1 MRFLLITFGL
11 LLLLPQKGITQL
23 ETRWIDSAAY
33 ENRDMGYFFTNRP
46 LKNTEEGAI
55 AFRNR
60 WTRQTKNLYFCMYD
74 FERDSIVLKY
84 QATKTCDKQEYPT
97 EFVVD
102 NFFYKIYYDLRVR
115 KGIRDI
121 IIVVPGYGK
130 TFNNQLTSYMFR
142 LQEEYADTLR
152 FSSAIITFAWGDQ
165 SVAPFYYKGKRSAN
179 RAAND
184 FAIFQ
189 HMLESFL
196 SDSLFFEEHPNDVSF
211 KLVCISMGNQLLK
224 RYLIKREKQ
233 GIDLVPVYDRIVFIS
248 SDAATDSFEEGKGFH
263 NLTQMSDSVMIL
275 VNRKDGPLTMSQYMN
290 MKYRMGRVG
299 PSNLS
304 ELPGSV
310 KVWDITGIISWEDLP
325 AMGHDYLLRNK
336 ELRDYLINR
345 KTNKYQ

>member
-121 IIVVPGYGK
+121 IIAVPGYG
-130 TFNNQLTSYMFR
+130 
-142 LQEEYADTLR
+142 
-152 FSSAIITFAWGDQ
+152 
-165 SVAPFYYKGKRSAN
+165 
-179 RAAND
+179 
-184 FAIFQ
+184 
-189 HMLESFL
+189 
-196 SDSLFFEEHPNDVSF
+196 
-211 KLVCISMGNQLLK
+211 
-224 RYLIKREKQ
+224 
-233 GIDLVPVYDRIVFIS
+233 
-248 SDAATDSFEEGKGFH
+248 
-263 NLTQMSDSVMIL
+263 
-275 VNRKDGPLTMSQYMN
+275 
-290 MKYRMGRVG
+290 
-299 PSNLS
+299 
-304 ELPGSV
+304 
-310 KVWDITGIISWEDLP
+310 
-325 AMGHDYLLRNK
+325 
-336 ELRDYLINR
+336 
-345 KTNKYQ
+345 